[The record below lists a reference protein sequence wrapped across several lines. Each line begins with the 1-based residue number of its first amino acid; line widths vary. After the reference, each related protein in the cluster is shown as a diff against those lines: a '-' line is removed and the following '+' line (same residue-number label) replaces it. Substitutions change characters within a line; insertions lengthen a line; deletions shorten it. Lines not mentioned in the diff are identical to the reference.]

1 MFRFAHIEYLYCL
14 YLIPAFI
21 LVFWYLLRNKS
32 RLLEKF
38 AVKKLHTILFPAYS
52 RNKSIVRF
60 GIIISAIIFLIIAA
74 ADPQVG
80 TKVENVKQT
89 GIDIYIILD
98 VSLSMQAQ
106 DIKPSRLEKAKLEIS
121 NLIAKLGGD
130 RIGLI
135 VFAGEPF
142 VQFPL
147 TTDYSAANLFL
158 SAAGVNT
165 IPDQGTAIAAAIN
178 LANKSFSYSFKTEKV
193 MVIFTDGEDHEG
205 NLSDAIDEAKKNNIK
220 IYTIGLGSPDG
231 VPIPIYN
238 EQGQPA
244 GFKKDQDGNV
254 VLTKLDES
262 ALKDIATGTGGQYM
276 RGSND
281 RDELDMIYKDLSG
294 IKKTE
299 FGEKI
304 VTDYEDRF
312 YYFLIPAIIL
322 LIIEFFM
329 TERKSPFVIMLN
341 KKFGIVQQ

>member
-1 MFRFAHIEYLYCL
+1 
-14 YLIPAFI
+14 
-21 LVFWYLLRNKS
+21 
-32 RLLEKF
+32 
-38 AVKKLHTILFPAYS
+38 
-52 RNKSIVRF
+52 
-60 GIIISAIIFLIIAA
+60 
-74 ADPQVG
+74 
-80 TKVENVKQT
+80 
-89 GIDIYIILD
+89 
-98 VSLSMQAQ
+98 MQAQ

>member
-74 ADPQVG
+74 ANPQVG

-244 GFKKDQDGNV
+244 GFKKIRMV
-254 VLTKLDES
+254 
-262 ALKDIATGTGGQYM
+262 M
-276 RGSND
+276 W
-281 RDELDMIYKDLSG
+281 
-294 IKKTE
+294 
-299 FGEKI
+299 F
-304 VTDYEDRF
+304 
-312 YYFLIPAIIL
+312 
-322 LIIEFFM
+322 
-329 TERKSPFVIMLN
+329 
-341 KKFGIVQQ
+341 